1 MIDFHS
7 GEIKDIMPVNLRT
20 PQALAISYAVGQA
33 MVRFRKYLKALPLY
47 AQISQVPEEILD
59 LMAVECGTQYYS
71 QAFPRNVKEKLI
83 IQALTWYMHA
93 GTPSVLSE
101 FLDTVLMGGWI
112 EEWMDY
118 DGKPYHFKAY
128 ARVDEET
135 EILPGYETEIRRQLE
150 IYKNVRSYLESFA
163 IVLSTYIPVP
173 VEEES
178 RLEII
183 SDFYSRN
190 NRRLLLLD
198 GTWFLDGSYRL
209 NGYRTAELDLY
220 PAALEMFSAWK
231 TNLYTSSQ
239 NSHVSII
246 AEDIQLMSRGICL
259 LSEIEHPLEE
269 ESILSLED
277 QVNVASGTG
286 GHLRVEHD
294 LWYLDGTYFL
304 DGTKY
309 LDAEIFEYNL
319 DL

>member
-1 MIDFHS
+1 M
-7 GEIKDIMPVNLRT
+7 
-20 PQALAISYAVGQA
+20 
-33 MVRFRKYLKALPLY
+33 
-47 AQISQVPEEILD
+47 
-59 LMAVECGTQYYS
+59 
-71 QAFPRNVKEKLI
+71 FPRSRPVVTN
-83 IQALTWYMHA
+83 A
-93 GTPSVLSE
+93 
-101 FLDTVLMGGWI
+101 
-112 EEWMDY
+112 
-118 DGKPYHFKAY
+118 
-128 ARVDEET
+128 
-135 EILPGYETEIRRQLE
+135 
-150 IYKNVRSYLESFA
+150 LESFT
-163 IVLSTYIPVP
+163 IVLSTYISVP

-220 PAALEMFSAWK
+220 PAALEIFSAWK

>member
-1 MIDFHS
+1 MIDFQS
-7 GEIKDIMPVNLRT
+7 GEIKDIIPVNLRT

-33 MVRFRKYLKALPLY
+33 MARFKKYLKTLPLY

-59 LMAVECGTQYYS
+59 LMAAECGTQYYS
-71 QAFPRNVKEKLI
+71 QALPRNVKEKLI
-83 IQALTWYMHA
+83 SQVLTWYMHA

-101 FLDTVLMGGWI
+101 FLGTVLMGGWI

-135 EILPGYETEIRRQLE
+135 EIFPGYETEIRRQLE

-163 IVLSTYIPVP
+163 IVLSTYIPVSI
-173 VEEES
+173 EEES
-178 RLEII
+178 QLEII

-198 GTWFLDGSYRL
+198 GTWFLDGRYRL
-209 NGYRTAELDLY
+209 NGYRSVELDLY
-220 PAALEMFSAWK
+220 PAILEMFSTWETK
-231 TNLYTSSQ
+231 LHISSHNLY
-239 NSHVSII
+239 VSMM
-246 AEDIQLMSRGICL
+246 AENIQSASGIHL
-259 LSEIEHPLEE
+259 LSEIEHPPEE
-269 ESILSLED
+269 ESIFSLED
-277 QVNVASGTG
+277 QVNVTSGTG

-294 LWYLDGTYFL
+294 LWYLDGTCFL